1 MRAMRKIILFLL
13 VIIQF
18 FTFHIVRSADWQILG
33 KMPHPVYGGQ
43 ALVVDSLIYIIGG
56 YSDSL
61 SGPTN
66 LIQTYDPKNNTWGV
80 AGKMIEKRYSFVAT
94 KLRADEIL
102 ICGGVW
108 QNTPNV
114 SSIEI
119 MNLRSNAVD
128 NARII
133 DNDLNFNRVY
143 FTGHTY
149 QNRLYLF
156 GGLPSLAVADTAMLV
171 NIARFDLSAES
182 VDLVENGIFTDFP
195 LPYDHTSVLLDSLV
209 YIMGGVYNGVS
220 NRIYTFNLNSN
231 QLRLVGQLQGVR
243 AGGKAVAF
251 ENLIYY
257 IGGYDESSKALKSVE
272 KFYTEIDNAETGPA
286 LNYNRNELMAVIY
299 DNNIYVFGGKNE
311 ENRMIPWIEKLELVT
326 SLSRHD
332 LKTVKEFQLRANYPN
347 PFNATTLIAFD
358 VNYAME
364 LHLNIYSVSG
374 KLVKT
379 LTARHFMPG
388 RYKYFWD
395 GSDNKERPVASGVY
409 FYRLYNTS
417 ISETKKMILVR

>member
-1 MRAMRKIILFLL
+1 MRKFTLFLL
-13 VIIQF
+13 VSIQI
-18 FTFHIVRSADWQILG
+18 FTVHIVRSAEWQILG

-43 ALVVDSLIYIIGG
+43 ALVLDSLIYIIGG

-66 LIQTYDPKNNTWGV
+66 LIQTYDPKNNTWRA

-94 KLRADEIL
+94 ILGADEIL

-108 QNTPNV
+108 QNTLNV

-119 MNLRSNAVD
+119 MNLRSSAVD

-133 DNDLNFNRVY
+133 DNNHNFNRIY

-156 GGLPSLAVADTAMLV
+156 GGLSSPIVADTAMLV
-171 NIARFDLSAES
+171 NIATFDLSPES
-182 VDLVENGIFTDFP
+182 VDLVENGVFTNYP

-220 NRIYTFNLNSN
+220 SRIYTFNLNSN
-231 QLRLVGQLQGVR
+231 ELSLVGQLQGVR

-251 ENLIYY
+251 ENQIYY
-257 IGGYDESSKALKSVE
+257 IGGYDESSKALESVE
-272 KFYTEIDNAETGPA
+272 KFSTDRDNTETGPA
-286 LNYNRNELMAVIY
+286 LNFNRNELMAVVY
-299 DNNIYVFGGKNE
+299 ENSIYVFGGKNE
-311 ENRMIPWIEKLELVT
+311 DNRMIPWIEKLEIMTALNTPDVE
-326 SLSRHD
+326 
-332 LKTVKEFQLRANYPN
+332 TVRQFQLRENYPN
-347 PFNATTLIAFD
+347 PFNATTVISFD
-358 VNYAME
+358 VNHAME

-379 LTARHFMPG
+379 ITTRHFMPG
-388 RYKYFWD
+388 HYKYFWD
-395 GSDNKERPVASGVY
+395 GRDNEQRPVASGVY